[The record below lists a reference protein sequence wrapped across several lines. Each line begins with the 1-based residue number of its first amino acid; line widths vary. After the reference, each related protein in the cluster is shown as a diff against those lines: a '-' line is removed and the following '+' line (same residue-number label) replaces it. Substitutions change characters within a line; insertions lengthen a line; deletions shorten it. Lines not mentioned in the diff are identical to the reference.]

1 MNKKIIMTVAAGAAL
16 IAGATAAIS
25 GESEERAV
33 KARQALMQVYA
44 FNLGQLG
51 AMVKGDMEYNADL
64 AKASADNLVK
74 ATTMNG
80 MAMWPTGSSM
90 ADEGMAGKTW
100 AKADIWADG
109 SDVGEKAKAMREAAA
124 QMAEVAGNGL
134 DAVKGAMGGVGGGCK
149 GCHEKF
155 RAPKD

>member
-1 MNKKIIMTVAAGAAL
+1 MNRKMMIALATGAAL
-16 IAGATAAIS
+16 VAGSSAAIS
-25 GESEERAV
+25 GEAEERAV

-51 AMVKGDMEYNADL
+51 AMVKGEMEYNADL

-80 MAMWPTGSSM
+80 MAMWPKGSSM
-90 ADEGMAGKTW
+90 DDEGMAGKTW

-155 RAPKD
+155 RAPKN

>member
-1 MNKKIIMTVAAGAAL
+1 MIALATGAAL
-16 IAGATAAIS
+16 VAGATAAIS
-25 GESEERAV
+25 GEAEERAV

-51 AMVKGDMEYNADL
+51 AMVKGEMEYNADL

-80 MAMWPTGSSM
+80 MAMWPKGSSM
-90 ADEGMAGKTW
+90 DDEGMAGKTW

-109 SDVGEKAKAMREAAA
+109 SDVGEKAKALREAAA

-155 RAPKD
+155 RAPKN

>member
-1 MNKKIIMTVAAGAAL
+1 MNKKIMIAVAAGAAL
-16 IAGATAAIS
+16 VAGATAAIS
-25 GESEERAV
+25 GEAEERAA

-51 AMVKGDMEYNADL
+51 AMAKGEMEYNADL

-80 MAMWPTGSSM
+80 MAMWPKGSSM
-90 ADEGMAGKTW
+90 DDEGMAGKTW

-134 DAVKGAMGGVGGGCK
+134 DAMKGAMGGVGGGCK

-155 RAPKD
+155 RAPKN

>member
-1 MNKKIIMTVAAGAAL
+1 MYRKLIVAAAAG
-16 IAGATAAIS
+16 IALLASANAAIS
-25 GESEERAV
+25 GEPEEQAA

-51 AMVKGDMEYNADL
+51 AMVKGEAEYNADL

-74 ATTMNG
+74 ATSMNG
-80 MAMWPTGSSM
+80 MAMWPKGSSM
-90 ADEGMAGKTW
+90 DDEGMAGKTW

-109 SDVGEKAKAMREAAA
+109 SDVGDKAKAMREAAA

-149 GCHEKF
+149 ACHEKF
-155 RAPKD
+155 RAPKN

>member
-1 MNKKIIMTVAAGAAL
+1 MIALATGAAL
-16 IAGATAAIS
+16 VAGASAAIS
-25 GESEERAV
+25 GEAEERAV

-51 AMVKGDMEYNADL
+51 AMVKGEMEYNADL

-74 ATTMNG
+74 ATTMDG
-80 MAMWPTGSSM
+80 MAMWPKGSSM
-90 ADEGMAGKTW
+90 DDEGMAGKTW

-155 RAPKD
+155 RAPKN

>member
-1 MNKKIIMTVAAGAAL
+1 MLRKPIVAAAAGL
-16 IAGATAAIS
+16 ALLASASAAMS
-25 GESEERAV
+25 GEAEERAA

-51 AMVKGDMEYNADL
+51 AMVKGDAECNADL

-74 ATTMNG
+74 ATSMNG
-80 MAMWPTGSSM
+80 MAMWPKGSSM

-109 SDVGEKAKAMREAAA
+109 SDVGDKAKALREAAA

-134 DAVKGAMGGVGGGCK
+134 DAVKGAMGGVGAGCK

>member
-1 MNKKIIMTVAAGAAL
+1 MIALATGAAL
-16 IAGATAAIS
+16 MAGATAAIS
-25 GESEERAV
+25 GEAEERAV

-51 AMVKGDMEYNADL
+51 GMVKGEMEYNADL

-74 ATTMNG
+74 ATSMNG
-80 MAMWPTGSSM
+80 MAMWPKGSSM
-90 ADEGMAGKTW
+90 ADDGMAGKTW

>member
-1 MNKKIIMTVAAGAAL
+1 MNRKIMIALATGAAL
-16 IAGATAAIS
+16 VAGATAAIS
-25 GESEERAV
+25 GEAEERAV

-51 AMVKGDMEYNADL
+51 AMVKGEMEYNADL

-74 ATTMNG
+74 ASTMNG
-80 MAMWPTGSSM
+80 MAMWPKGSSM
-90 ADEGMAGKTW
+90 DDEGMAGKTW

-109 SDVGEKAKAMREAAA
+109 SDVGEKAKALREAAV

-155 RAPKD
+155 RAPKN

>member
-1 MNKKIIMTVAAGAAL
+1 MNRKIMIALATGAAL
-16 IAGATAAIS
+16 VAGASAAIS
-25 GESEERAV
+25 GEAEERAV

-51 AMVKGDMEYNADL
+51 AMVKGEMEYNADL

-80 MAMWPTGSSM
+80 MAMWPKGSSM
-90 ADEGMAGKTW
+90 DDEGMAGKTW

-155 RAPKD
+155 RAPKN

>member
-1 MNKKIIMTVAAGAAL
+1 MIALATGAAL
-16 IAGATAAIS
+16 VAGASAAIS
-25 GESEERAV
+25 GEAEERAV

-51 AMVKGDMEYNADL
+51 AMVKGEMEYNADL

-80 MAMWPTGSSM
+80 MAMWPKGSSM
-90 ADEGMAGKTW
+90 DDEGMAGKTW

-109 SDVGEKAKAMREAAA
+109 SDMGEKAKALREAAA

-155 RAPKD
+155 RAPKN

>member
-1 MNKKIIMTVAAGAAL
+1 MIALATGAAMV
-16 IAGATAAIS
+16 AGATAAIS
-25 GESEERAV
+25 GEAEERAV

-51 AMVKGDMEYNADL
+51 AMVKGEMEYNADL

-74 ATTMNG
+74 ASTMNG
-80 MAMWPTGSSM
+80 MAMWPKGSSM
-90 ADEGMAGKTW
+90 DDEGMAGKTW

-109 SDVGEKAKAMREAAA
+109 SDVGEKAKALREAAA

-155 RAPKD
+155 RAPKN

>member
-1 MNKKIIMTVAAGAAL
+1 MNRKIMIALATGAAL
-16 IAGATAAIS
+16 VAGATAAIS
-25 GESEERAV
+25 GEAEERAV

-51 AMVKGDMEYNADL
+51 AMVKGEMEYNADL

-74 ATTMNG
+74 ASTMNG
-80 MAMWPTGSSM
+80 MAMWPKGSSM
-90 ADEGMAGKTW
+90 DDEGMAGKTW

-155 RAPKD
+155 RAPKN

>member
-1 MNKKIIMTVAAGAAL
+1 MIALATGAAL
-16 IAGATAAIS
+16 VAGSSAAIS
-25 GESEERAV
+25 GEAEERAV

-51 AMVKGDMEYNADL
+51 AMVKGEMEYNADL

-80 MAMWPTGSSM
+80 MAMWPKGSSM
-90 ADEGMAGKTW
+90 DDEGMAGKTW

-109 SDVGEKAKAMREAAA
+109 SDVGEKAKALREAAA

-155 RAPKD
+155 RAPKN

>member
-1 MNKKIIMTVAAGAAL
+1 MIALATGAAL
-16 IAGATAAIS
+16 VAGASAAIS
-25 GESEERAV
+25 GEAEERAV

-51 AMVKGDMEYNADL
+51 AMVKGEMEYNADL

-80 MAMWPTGSSM
+80 MAMWPKGSSM
-90 ADEGMAGKTW
+90 DDEGMAGKTW

-109 SDVGEKAKAMREAAA
+109 SDVGERAKALREAAA

-155 RAPKD
+155 RAPKN

>member
-1 MNKKIIMTVAAGAAL
+1 MIALATGVAL
-16 IAGATAAIS
+16 MAGATATIS
-25 GESEERAV
+25 GEAEERAV

-44 FNLGQLG
+44 FNLAQLG
-51 AMVKGDMEYNADL
+51 AMVKGEMEYNADL

-80 MAMWPTGSSM
+80 MAMWPKGSSM
-90 ADEGMAGKTW
+90 DDEGMAGKTW

-109 SDVGEKAKAMREAAA
+109 SDVGEKAKALREAAA

-155 RAPKD
+155 RAPKN

>member
-1 MNKKIIMTVAAGAAL
+1 MIALATGAAL
-16 IAGATAAIS
+16 MAGATAAIS
-25 GESEERAV
+25 GEAEERAV

-51 AMVKGDMEYNADL
+51 AMVKGEMEYNADL

-80 MAMWPTGSSM
+80 MAMWPKGSSM
-90 ADEGMAGKTW
+90 DDEGMAGKTW

-109 SDVGEKAKAMREAAA
+109 SDVGEKAKALREAAA

-155 RAPKD
+155 RAPKN

>member
-1 MNKKIIMTVAAGAAL
+1 MNRKMMIALATGAAL
-16 IAGATAAIS
+16 VAGATAAIS
-25 GESEERAV
+25 GEAEERAV

-51 AMVKGDMEYNADL
+51 AMVKGEMEYNADL

-74 ATTMNG
+74 ASTMNG
-80 MAMWPTGSSM
+80 MAMWPKGSSM
-90 ADEGMAGKTW
+90 DDEGMAGKTW

-109 SDVGEKAKAMREAAA
+109 SDVGEKAKALREAAA

-155 RAPKD
+155 RAPKN

>member
-1 MNKKIIMTVAAGAAL
+1 MIALATGAAL
-16 IAGATAAIS
+16 VAGSSAAIS
-25 GESEERAV
+25 GEAEERAV

-51 AMVKGDMEYNADL
+51 AMVKGEMEYNADL

-80 MAMWPTGSSM
+80 MAMWPKGSSM
-90 ADEGMAGKTW
+90 DDEGMAGKTW

-155 RAPKD
+155 RAPKN

>member
-1 MNKKIIMTVAAGAAL
+1 MLRKPIVAAAAVL
-16 IAGATAAIS
+16 ALLASASAAMS
-25 GESEERAV
+25 GEAEERAA

-51 AMVKGDMEYNADL
+51 AMVKGDAEYNADL

-74 ATTMNG
+74 ATSMNG
-80 MAMWPTGSSM
+80 MAMWPKGSSM

-109 SDVGEKAKAMREAAA
+109 SDVGDKAKALREAAA

-134 DAVKGAMGGVGGGCK
+134 DAVKGAMGGVGAGCK

>member
-1 MNKKIIMTVAAGAAL
+1 MIALATGAAL
-16 IAGATAAIS
+16 VAGATAAIS
-25 GESEERAV
+25 GEAEERAV

-51 AMVKGDMEYNADL
+51 AMVKGEMEYNADL

-80 MAMWPTGSSM
+80 MAMWPKGSSM
-90 ADEGMAGKTW
+90 DDEGMAGKTW

-109 SDVGEKAKAMREAAA
+109 SDVGERAKALREAAA

-155 RAPKD
+155 RAPKN

>member
-1 MNKKIIMTVAAGAAL
+1 MNRKMMIALATGAAL
-16 IAGATAAIS
+16 VAGASAAIS
-25 GESEERAV
+25 GEAEERAV

-51 AMVKGDMEYNADL
+51 AMVKGEMEYNADL

-74 ATTMNG
+74 ASTMNG
-80 MAMWPTGSSM
+80 MAMWPKGSSM
-90 ADEGMAGKTW
+90 DDEGMAGKTW

-109 SDVGEKAKAMREAAA
+109 SDVGEKAKALREAAA

-155 RAPKD
+155 RAPKN

>member
-1 MNKKIIMTVAAGAAL
+1 MNRKIMIALATGAAL
-16 IAGATAAIS
+16 VAGATAAIS
-25 GESEERAV
+25 GEAEERAV

-51 AMVKGDMEYNADL
+51 AMVKGEMEYNADL

-80 MAMWPTGSSM
+80 MAMWPKGSSM
-90 ADEGMAGKTW
+90 DDEGMAGKTW

-109 SDVGEKAKAMREAAA
+109 SDVGEKAKALREAAA
-124 QMAEVAGNGL
+124 QMADVAGNGL
-134 DAVKGAMGGVGGGCK
+134 DAVKGAMGGVGGACK

-155 RAPKD
+155 RAPKN

>member
-1 MNKKIIMTVAAGAAL
+1 MYRKLIVAAAAG
-16 IAGATAAIS
+16 IALLASANAAIS
-25 GESEERAV
+25 GEPEEQAA

-51 AMVKGDMEYNADL
+51 AMVKGEADYNADL

-74 ATTMNG
+74 ATSMNG
-80 MAMWPTGSSM
+80 MAMWPKGSSM
-90 ADEGMAGKTW
+90 DDEGMAGKTW

-149 GCHEKF
+149 ACHEKF
-155 RAPKD
+155 RAPKN

>member
-1 MNKKIIMTVAAGAAL
+1 MNRKIMIALATGAAL
-16 IAGATAAIS
+16 VAGATAAIS
-25 GESEERAV
+25 GEAEERAV

-51 AMVKGDMEYNADL
+51 AMVKGEMEYNADL

-74 ATTMNG
+74 ASTMNG
-80 MAMWPTGSSM
+80 MAMWPKGSSM
-90 ADEGMAGKTW
+90 DDEGMAGKTW

-109 SDVGEKAKAMREAAA
+109 SDVGEKAKALREAAA

-155 RAPKD
+155 RAPKN

>member
-1 MNKKIIMTVAAGAAL
+1 MNRKIMIALATGAAL
-16 IAGATAAIS
+16 VAGATAAIS
-25 GESEERAV
+25 GEAEERAV

-51 AMVKGDMEYNADL
+51 AMVKGEMEYNADL

-80 MAMWPTGSSM
+80 MAMWPKGSSM
-90 ADEGMAGKTW
+90 DDEGMAGKTW

-155 RAPKD
+155 RAPKN

>member
-1 MNKKIIMTVAAGAAL
+1 MIALATGAAL
-16 IAGATAAIS
+16 VAGASAAIS
-25 GESEERAV
+25 GEAEERAV

-51 AMVKGDMEYNADL
+51 AMVKGEMEYNADL

-80 MAMWPTGSSM
+80 MAMWPKGSSM
-90 ADEGMAGKTW
+90 DDEGMAGKTW

-155 RAPKD
+155 RAPKN

>member
-1 MNKKIIMTVAAGAAL
+1 MNRKIMIALATGAAL
-16 IAGATAAIS
+16 VAGATAAIS
-25 GESEERAV
+25 GEAEERAV

-51 AMVKGDMEYNADL
+51 AMVKGEMEYNADL

-80 MAMWPTGSSM
+80 MAMWPKGSSM
-90 ADEGMAGKTW
+90 DDEGMAGKTW

-109 SDVGEKAKAMREAAA
+109 SDVGEKAKALREAAA

-155 RAPKD
+155 RAPKN

>member
-1 MNKKIIMTVAAGAAL
+1 MIALATGAAL
-16 IAGATAAIS
+16 VAGATAAIS
-25 GESEERAV
+25 GEAEERAV

-51 AMVKGDMEYNADL
+51 AMVKGEMEYNADL

-80 MAMWPTGSSM
+80 MAMWPKGSSM
-90 ADEGMAGKTW
+90 DDEGMAGKTW

-109 SDVGEKAKAMREAAA
+109 SDVGEKAKALREAAA

>member
-1 MNKKIIMTVAAGAAL
+1 MIALATGAAL
-16 IAGATAAIS
+16 MAGATAAIS
-25 GESEERAV
+25 GEAEERAV

-51 AMVKGDMEYNADL
+51 AMVKGEMEYNAVL

-80 MAMWPTGSSM
+80 MAMWPKGSSM
-90 ADEGMAGKTW
+90 DDEGMAGKTW

-109 SDVGEKAKAMREAAA
+109 SDVGEKAKALREAAA

>member
-1 MNKKIIMTVAAGAAL
+1 MLKKTMCAAAIGITLLAS
-16 IAGATAAIS
+16 AGAAIS
-25 GESEERAV
+25 GEAEERAA

-51 AMVKGDMEYNADL
+51 AMVKGEMEYNADL

-74 ATTMNG
+74 ASTMNG
-80 MAMWPTGSSM
+80 MAMWPKGSSM
-90 ADEGMAGKTW
+90 DDEGMAGKTW

-109 SDVGEKAKAMREAAA
+109 SDVGDKAKAMREAAA

>member
-1 MNKKIIMTVAAGAAL
+1 MNRKIMIALATGAAL
-16 IAGATAAIS
+16 VAGASAAIS
-25 GESEERAV
+25 GEAEERAV

-51 AMVKGDMEYNADL
+51 AMVKGEMEYNADL

-80 MAMWPTGSSM
+80 MAMWPKGSSM
-90 ADEGMAGKTW
+90 DDEGMAGKTW

-109 SDVGEKAKAMREAAA
+109 SDVGEKAKALREAAA

-155 RAPKD
+155 RAPKN

>member
-1 MNKKIIMTVAAGAAL
+1 MYRKLIVAAAAG
-16 IAGATAAIS
+16 IALLASANAAIS
-25 GESEERAV
+25 GEPEEQAA

-51 AMVKGDMEYNADL
+51 AMVKGEAEYNADL

-74 ATTMNG
+74 ATSMNG
-80 MAMWPTGSSM
+80 MAMWPKGSSM
-90 ADEGMAGKTW
+90 DDEGMAGKTW
-100 AKADIWADG
+100 AKADILADG

-149 GCHEKF
+149 ACHEKF

>member
-1 MNKKIIMTVAAGAAL
+1 MISLATGAAL
-16 IAGATAAIS
+16 LAGATAAIS
-25 GESEERAV
+25 GEAEERAV

-51 AMVKGDMEYNADL
+51 AMVKGEMEYNADL

-80 MAMWPTGSSM
+80 MAMWPKGSSM
-90 ADEGMAGKTW
+90 DDEGMAGKTW

-109 SDVGEKAKAMREAAA
+109 SDVGEKAKALREAAA

-134 DAVKGAMGGVGGGCK
+134 DAFKGAMGGVGGGCK

-155 RAPKD
+155 RAPKN

>member
-1 MNKKIIMTVAAGAAL
+1 MIALATGAAMV
-16 IAGATAAIS
+16 AGATAAIS
-25 GESEERAV
+25 GEAEERAV

-51 AMVKGDMEYNADL
+51 AMVKGEMEYNADL

-80 MAMWPTGSSM
+80 MAMWPKGSSM
-90 ADEGMAGKTW
+90 DDEGMAGKTW

-109 SDVGEKAKAMREAAA
+109 SDVGEKAKALREAAA

-155 RAPKD
+155 RAPKN

>member
-1 MNKKIIMTVAAGAAL
+1 MIALATGAAL
-16 IAGATAAIS
+16 VAGATAAIS
-25 GESEERAV
+25 GEAEERAV

-51 AMVKGDMEYNADL
+51 GMVKGEMEYNADL

-74 ATTMNG
+74 ATSMNG
-80 MAMWPTGSSM
+80 MAMWPKGSSM
-90 ADEGMAGKTW
+90 ADDGMAGKTW